1 VFASL
6 FVTLYQ
12 LKVISQSIWL
22 QLTAAARNVSVT
34 SVTTLLLGYVA
45 VANNEFVLRCLM
57 FDTNCSKAGA
67 IFKILS
73 PGDLQENFL
82 CTHHRDFHFI
92 CNVLLHYLVEV
103 KNPKMLL

>member
-22 QLTAAARNVSVT
+22 QLTAATRNVSVT

-45 VANNEFVLRCLM
+45 VANNEFVLRDAIHCAYYAVERCL
-57 FDTNCSKAGA
+57 SVR
-67 IFKILS
+67 LS
-73 PGDLQENFL
+73 
-82 CTHHRDFHFI
+82 
-92 CNVLLHYLVEV
+92 V
-103 KNPKMLL
+103 